1 MPLPSHTPH
10 LHPQGPVAPHRA
22 GAGRSAEAL
31 LGTGHPLVAVLYA
44 CAGTAEGIAAVAAVQ
59 LGALALWWVNASY
72 GRALTLGAGVVQVA
86 LGLRWASLR
95 VQRREQCL
103 ELVIAGREQLPLAAV
118 ARECRRLGSPRR
130 QTDLATCLENLAD
143 SATRKP
149 CRGERQ
155 RPICSRRVLTAAEP
169 ELRGVVARL
178 RAGGGELRGVAMLDR
193 LLTFGASPLYGERVG
208 PLREELARGGYLLT
222 PYSKRGE
229 NNMADIERDYYKEYE
244 GAGERDMLIGFSV
257 VGFMILAALI
267 TTLLA

>member
-10 LHPQGPVAPHRA
+10 LHPPGPAAPHRA

-31 LGTGHPLVAVLYA
+31 LGAGHPLVAVLYA
-44 CAGTAEGIAAVAAVQ
+44 CGDTVEGITAVAAVQ
-59 LGALALWWVNASY
+59 LGALALWSVNASY

-86 LGLRWASLR
+86 LGLRWASLL

-130 QTDLATCLENLAD
+130 QAQLATCLENLAD
-143 SATRKP
+143 VETRKP

-155 RPICSRRVLTAAEP
+155 RPIHSRRVLAATEP

-178 RAGGGELRGVAMLDR
+178 RAGGGELRGVALLDR
-193 LLTFGASPLYGERVG
+193 LITSGASPLYGERVG
-208 PLREELARGGYLLT
+208 PLREELARGSYLLT
-222 PYSKRGE
+222 PRFQLRE
-229 NNMADIERDYYKEYE
+229 NAMADIERDYYKEYE

>member
-31 LGTGHPLVAVLYA
+31 LGAGHPLVAVLYA
-44 CAGTAEGIAAVAAVQ
+44 CGDTVEGIAAVAAVQ

-103 ELVIAGREQLPLAAV
+103 ELVIAGREHLPLAAV
-118 ARECRRLGSPRR
+118 ASECRRLGSPRR
-130 QTDLATCLENLAD
+130 QAQLAMCLENLAD
-143 SATRKP
+143 IATRKP

-155 RPICSRRVLTAAEP
+155 RPIQSRRLLTATEP
-169 ELRGVVARL
+169 QLRGVVARL
-178 RAGGGELRGVAMLDR
+178 RAGGGELRGVALLDR
-193 LLTFGASPLYGERVG
+193 LITSGASPVYGERVG
-208 PLREELARGGYLLT
+208 PLREELARASYLL
-222 PYSKRGE
+222 
-229 NNMADIERDYYKEYE
+229 D
-244 GAGERDMLIGFSV
+244 
-257 VGFMILAALI
+257 
-267 TTLLA
+267 